1 MNKHFLSQLTDAV
14 SMTNN
19 KQYVKQLKRIN
30 KQHNFIVLRTL
41 YGDDYETEMHRAMLL
56 GNLQHIHE
64 NLCFKSKIKL
74 PNPYREM
81 QPIDFTNKNINHA
94 KTVEASFFKRRFG

>member
-56 GNLQHIHE
+56 GNLQHIH
-64 NLCFKSKIKL
+64 
-74 PNPYREM
+74 
-81 QPIDFTNKNINHA
+81 
-94 KTVEASFFKRRFG
+94 